1 MILTSVNTL
10 FDSTGPEAPQADVAT
25 RPAIIALDLSITAT
39 GTCDTEGTTAT
50 IKAKSADGDRRLVT
64 IADRVRQLVGEN
76 RGYLG
81 THLAQ
86 LAVIEDLPTHAHGA
100 GITGMVHGA
109 VRAELIRLGVPY
121 VLVTPASLKK
131 WATGKGNADKVA
143 MGVAALKRFG
153 REFPNDNECDAF
165 LLHAMALDA
174 LGHPLVAMPA
184 VNRAALDAVKWPQIG
199 GVPC

>member
-1 MILTSVNTL
+1 MMLTSVSTL
-10 FDSTGPEAPQADVAT
+10 FDNTENAPTQSAN
-25 RPAIIALDLSITAT
+25 RPAVIALDLSITAT
-39 GTCDTEGTTAT
+39 GLCDPEGVTAT
-50 IKAKSADGDRRLVT
+50 IKTKTVDGDRRLVT
-64 IADRVRQLVGEN
+64 IVNRVRQLVGEN

-81 THLAQ
+81 SHLAQ

-109 VRAELIRLGVPY
+109 VRTELIRLGVPY

-143 MGVAALKRFG
+143 MGVSALKRFG
-153 REFPNDNECDAF
+153 REFADDNQCDAF
-165 LLHAMALDA
+165 LLRAMALDA

-184 VNRAALDAVKWPQIG
+184 VNRGALDAVKWPQIG
-199 GVPC
+199 GAS